1 MDYIQIEIELEDL
14 HSDCGVLITQ
24 LSEQGFESFS
34 DNEDN
39 LLQAWIPINS
49 YNAAW
54 VEQLLNEYPTV
65 KSFVST
71 VIPSQNWNAVWE
83 SSFQPL
89 AVGNS
94 LYIRAGFHE
103 PAEGFIDI
111 VIEPQM
117 AFGTGHHPT
126 TSMMLQRLSSV
137 QEKLKDMTVLD
148 MGCGTGLL
156 SIAASKLG
164 ASFLLA
170 CDNDSRCIQNT
181 LLNAGNNQCTN
192 IQVLCGD
199 VQDLPE
205 KNFHLI
211 MANINLNV
219 LRNHIPVYAGKLLT
233 HGELWLSGFFETDI
247 VTLRDICQLHGLLF
261 VDKFLEDS
269 WACLCFRK
277 H

>member
-14 HSDCGVLITQ
+14 VSDCGMLITQ
-24 LSEQGFESFS
+24 LSDLGFESFS
-34 DNEDN
+34 DNEGN
-39 LLQAWIPINS
+39 ILQAWIPS
-49 YNAAW
+49 DMYNAPL
-54 VEQLLNEYPTV
+54 VEQLLSGYPTL
-65 KSFVST
+65 KSYVSSA
-71 VIPSQNWNAVWE
+71 IPSQNWNAEWE

-89 AVGNS
+89 SIGNI

-103 PAEGFIDI
+103 PADGFIDI

-117 AFGTGHHPT
+117 SFGTGHHPT
-126 TSMMLQRLSSV
+126 TGMMLQRLSSV
-137 QEKLKDMTVLD
+137 HGKLKGMSVLD

-164 ASFLLA
+164 ASSLLA
-170 CDNDSRCIQNT
+170 CDNDSRCIENT
-181 LLNAGNNQCTN
+181 LLNAGNNQCSN
-192 IQVLCGD
+192 IHLLCGD

-205 KNFHLI
+205 DSFHLI

-219 LRNHIPVYAGKLLT
+219 LRYHIPLYAGKLHT
-233 HGELWLSGFFETDI
+233 GGELWLSGFFETDTG
-247 VTLRDICQLHGLLF
+247 TLRDICQLHGLAF
-261 VDKFLEDS
+261 VDKLLEDS